1 METIQI
7 NKLLLH
13 PQIILILLQIIQGEN
28 NRIMLRDSQLHK
40 IKLLII
46 ILLMFREAQRMKI

>member
-1 METIQI
+1 MEIIQI
-7 NKLLLH
+7 NRLLLH

-40 IKLLII
+40 IKQVII
-46 ILLMFREAQRMKI
+46 ILLMFQEAQRMKI

>member
-28 NRIMLRDSQLHK
+28 NRIMLRDNQLHK
-40 IKLLII
+40 IKLVII
-46 ILLMFREAQRMKI
+46 ILLMFQEAQRMKI

>member
-40 IKLLII
+40 IKLVII
-46 ILLMFREAQRMKI
+46 ILLMFQEAQRMKI

>member
-40 IKLLII
+40 IKLVII
-46 ILLMFREAQRMKI
+46 ILIMFQEAQRMKI

>member
-1 METIQI
+1 MEIIQI
-7 NKLLLH
+7 NRLSLH

-40 IKLLII
+40 IKLVII
-46 ILLMFREAQRMKI
+46 ILLMFQEAQRMKI